1 MKKISI
7 LIISLLLAFLCS
19 SVVYATSTSNNEEG
33 DDSSS
38 TPTDIF
44 TTEYP
49 DDPSREPSIVAE
61 AAIIMDAKT
70 GQILY
75 EKNIYDAY
83 YPASITKVLTML
95 VALEHCSDFSETVTF
110 SDNAIWGI
118 ERDSSHIALDVGEQI
133 SVEDCLYAIS
143 IRSANEAAYGLAEH
157 IGGDL
162 PGFANMMNQKA
173 EDLGCVNSH
182 FVNANGLHD
191 PDHYTCAY
199 DMALITQD
207 ALRYKMFRELTS
219 AKSHIIPPTNKNE
232 DARELYSKNKIL
244 KSSSEY
250 YYEFAEGGKTGYTT
264 DSLNTLVTYAK
275 KDDLELICVIL
286 RCNKSYNAYTDTRA
300 LFRYCYNNYKVSY
313 PLADFTFDT
322 LNDSSNDYITKNFN
336 NTIEHDTL
344 SYSVDKSYSIL
355 IPSSADVSQLTKQV
369 EIFDAPDEN
378 GYAGKITLLYG
389 EQNLGEAPISYDN
402 LSTSLNP
409 YTDIE
414 KTMETE
420 APVKTKFIIA
430 GIIVGVILLIFIIV
444 KISLHS
450 QRRRRRRNRRR
461 NDYYF

>member
-1 MKKISI
+1 MKKLSI
-7 LIISLLLAFLCS
+7 LIISLFLTLLCS
-19 SVVYATSTSNNEEG
+19 SVVYATSTSNEEG

-38 TPTDIF
+38 VEIF

-95 VALEHCSDFSETVTF
+95 VALENCNNFSETVTF

-143 IRSANEAAYGLAEH
+143 VVSANEAAYGLAEH

-162 PGFANMMNQKA
+162 TGFTDMMNKKV
-173 EDLGCVNSH
+173 EDLGGVNSH
-182 FVNANGLHD
+182 FANANGLHD

-199 DMALITQD
+199 DMALITKD

-219 AKSHIIPPTNKNE
+219 GKSYIIPSTNKKE
-232 DARELYSKNKIL
+232 DTRELYSKNKIL

-250 YYEFAEGGKTGYTT
+250 YYEFAEGSKTGYTT

-286 RCNKSYNAYTDTRA
+286 RCHKSYNAYTDTRA
-300 LFRYCYNNYKVSY
+300 LFKYCYNNYKVSY
-313 PLADFTFDT
+313 PLSDFTFDT

-344 SYSVDKSYSIL
+344 SYTVDKSYSIL
-355 IPSSADVSQLTKQV
+355 IPSSADVSQITKQV
-369 EIFDAPDEN
+369 EIFDKPDDA
-378 GYAGKITLLYG
+378 GYAGKITLVYG
-389 EQNLGEAPISYDN
+389 EQLLGEVPVLYDN

-409 YTDIE
+409 YADKEELLTE
-414 KTMETE
+414 TSSKKTI
-420 APVKTKFIIA
+420 FIII
-430 GIIVGVILLIFIIV
+430 GIILVVILLILLII
-444 KISLHS
+444 KITLHS
-450 QRRRRRRNRRR
+450 QRRRRRRSRRR